1 MICVFCEDFVV
12 LEKWTNNLEHEYKTS
27 KERFKFTHL
36 FIYLFIYS
44 FIHLCMHFFN
54 YLFIY
59 VFIYLFI
66 YSLFFILYTH
76 CIMLNHLEINFS
88 SLVLYNQ
95 STCF

>member
-44 FIHLCMHFFN
+44 FMYAFL

-59 VFIYLFI
+59 LCIYLLI
-66 YSLFFILYTH
+66 YLFFILH
-76 CIMLNHLEINFS
+76 
-88 SLVLYNQ
+88 SLYALHHVKPPRNKFFFFG
-95 STCF
+95 TV